1 MLPRHNIENYRHAI
15 RENVGK
21 EISLYVK
28 RGRKTIVINNCVIEN
43 AYEGIF
49 VVKIIGENLLRQS
62 RISVC
67 YADLLTGNAKVVV
80 MKKEKLA

>member
-1 MLPRHNIENYRHAI
+1 MLSRQNIENYRRAI
-15 RENVGK
+15 KENVGK
-21 EISLYVK
+21 EICLYVK
-28 RGRKTIVINNCVIEN
+28 RGRRTVIINDCVIEN

-49 VVKIIGENLLRQS
+49 VVKIIGESLLREP

-80 MKKEKLA
+80 PKREKLA

>member
-1 MLPRHNIENYRHAI
+1 MLPRHNIENYRRAI

-43 AYEGIF
+43 AYEGIAT
-49 VVKIIGENLLRQS
+49 GRYPSGMENV
-62 RISVC
+62 I
-67 YADLLTGNAKVVV
+67 
-80 MKKEKLA
+80 KEYFASFN